1 MTNTIHLFG
10 NGTELKVIKELA
22 LDHGWKVI
30 LRTSEKFKNQF
41 RNCERVFVIIGNQ
54 IEELLFSNKKFLPNN
69 NDLGFSVSPPWI
81 FKERHIKLFSKR
93 FFNIHNQRLPLFR
106 GAGGKSWNILMNDLR
121 GGVSIHELTSKI
133 DDGKIVAKKEFLYPK
148 NLKFPTDFDK
158 LAEKY
163 SVKLIKAWLPKIL
176 KGSKIITVDD
186 NEINLSEYWP
196 RLSTETHGWINWNWN
211 LIDIFRFCC
220 AFSYPYEGAKTYIGN
235 KIIKIN
241 DLDIEF
247 NSRLFHPFQTG
258 LIFKKYKNK
267 IWVSHKD
274 GTLIIKKFNF
284 PNEIKLGMRLHTPVK
299 KIENSFMS
307 RIQYKPSGDLYKL
320 N

>member
-1 MTNTIHLFG
+1 
-10 NGTELKVIKELA
+10 
-22 LDHGWKVI
+22 
-30 LRTSEKFKNQF
+30 
-41 RNCERVFVIIGNQ
+41 
-54 IEELLFSNKKFLPNN
+54 
-69 NDLGFSVSPPWI
+69 
-81 FKERHIKLFSKR
+81 
-93 FFNIHNQRLPLFR
+93 
-106 GAGGKSWNILMNDLR
+106 MNDLR
-121 GGVSIHELTSKI
+121 GGVCIHELTSKI

-158 LAEKY
+158 YAEKY
-163 SVKLIKAWLPKIL
+163 FLKLIKSWLPKIL

-186 NEINLSEYWP
+186 NESNLSEYWP

-211 LIDIFRFCC
+211 LKDIFRFCC
-220 AFSYPYEGAKTYIGN
+220 AFSYPHEGAKTYIGN

-258 LIFKKYKNK
+258 LIFKKYNNK

-299 KIENSFMS
+299 KIENSFIS
-307 RIQYKPSGDLYKL
+307 RIQYKPSGDLYNL